1 MSKDEFVMDKD
12 ILSLYP
18 ERQEFA
24 FDDDAIKKPK
34 KPADG
39 AAVERAFD
47 KFMALIERLLN

>member
-34 KPADG
+34 KDADG
-39 AAVERAFD
+39 AVEKAFD
-47 KFMALIERLLN
+47 KFMALLERILN